1 MNKHVSLIFSFI
13 FTVLVMPV
21 MAQNI
26 QRNISAGVNI
36 YGGVGG
42 YDKDK
47 SLIQTSE
54 PYKYLHYWG
63 TEIEGSYRLK
73 LYRALQFRPALSI
86 YYERHDGLKMAFNG
100 PGGTQY
106 GESHINEW
114 GMHVVAPVGLS
125 FKAPS
130 GSLEIETGPV
140 FGLYFKQRPTKGEGM
155 VDKDDIFK
163 RYKWHWRFGARYNFI
178 GGRFYA
184 KMAFDLAM
192 SNYCH
197 TPFGEKCR
205 DRNVLSGGIGV
216 NF

>member
-36 YGGVGG
+36 YGGVGE
-42 YDKDK
+42 YDKGK

-63 TEIEGSYRLK
+63 ADIEGSYRLK

-86 YYERHDGLKMAFNG
+86 YYERHDGLKMSLNG
-100 PGGTQY
+100 PGETQY
-106 GESHINEW
+106 GDSHINEW
-114 GMHVVAPVGLS
+114 GMQVAAPIGLS
-125 FKAPS
+125 FNVPS

-140 FGLYFKQRPTKGEGM
+140 FGFYFKQHPTKGEWM
-155 VDKDDIFK
+155 IDEDDIFK
-163 RYKWHWRFGARYNFI
+163 RYKWRWRFGARYNFI

-192 SNYCH
+192 SNYCYSSS
-197 TPFGEKCR
+197 GEKCR